1 MFAQRYL
8 LAGKHSLL
16 KLFLY
21 TGPALMVSVAY
32 MDPGNYGTDIAGG
45 ASLNYSL
52 LWVVWLS
59 SAMAMMLQYLSGKI
73 GIATG
78 KSLPEI
84 IRDKFKKKKIF
95 VLPYWLA
102 AETSTAAT
110 DLAEY
115 LGTVIALTLLFGIPM
130 IYAAIFGALDVII
143 ILAFTTRRFHIL
155 ERMFILFVSVISFG
169 YLYEVFITKPDPSA
183 ILYHSVVPIFA
194 NSNALLI
201 SVGIIGATVMPHAL
215 FLHSWL
221 TKNKLKEKTIQE
233 KRTLR
238 KLHLT
243 ENVVVLAI
251 AGMVNAAIMIMAAAA
266 FNSHYSN
273 IASISDAYKTLIPL
287 FGAGAGIAF
296 VITLLSSGISSSVVG
311 TLAGQAVM
319 EGLLGMKV
327 NIWLR
332 RLVTRFV
339 NVIPTTIAI
348 LLGLDPLNIL
358 VYSQVILSLM
368 IPLPMIPI
376 VVLSR
381 NKELMGELV
390 NRNITTIIAFVFV
403 GIILVFNSYLIVS
416 TIH

>member
-1 MFAQRYL
+1 
-8 LAGKHSLL
+8 
-16 KLFLY
+16 
-21 TGPALMVSVAY
+21 MVSVAY

-102 AETSTAAT
+102 AETATAAT

-266 FNSHYSN
+266 FNPHYSN
-273 IASISDAYKTLIPL
+273 VASISDAYKTLIPL

-416 TIH
+416 TIN